1 MLNEGR
7 ATREQIVNCV
17 GSGKWEGGVREWNTV
32 SLVFVDTLLSG
43 YDGYWVFSLLSED
56 EAVSSG
62 GTLVGDGS
70 YSS

>member
-1 MLNEGR
+1 M
-7 ATREQIVNCV
+7 
-17 GSGKWEGGVREWNTV
+17 REWNTV
-32 SLVFVDTLLSG
+32 SLLFVDTLLSG

-56 EAVSSG
+56 EAESSG